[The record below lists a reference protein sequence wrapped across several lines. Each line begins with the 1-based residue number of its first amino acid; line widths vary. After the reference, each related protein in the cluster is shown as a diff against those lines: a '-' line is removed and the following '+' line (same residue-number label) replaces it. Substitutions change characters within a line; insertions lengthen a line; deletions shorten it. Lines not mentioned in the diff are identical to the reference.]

1 MIGVG
6 RCLHVLKVL
15 KSGNSLDEITEIV
28 SILYGTNSLVEDKK
42 EKNLT
47 SDGDQIE
54 KNGIINVLLA
64 PPLSATITVKLCRFM
79 IILRL
84 LSILIHQSCLWRLLW
99 FC

>member
-42 EKNLT
+42 EKKI
-47 SDGDQIE
+47 D
-54 KNGIINVLLA
+54 V
-64 PPLSATITVKLCRFM
+64 
-79 IILRL
+79 
-84 LSILIHQSCLWRLLW
+84 
-99 FC
+99 